1 MLNFMRKDQQQTP
14 LLILRAWVKYSAI
27 IPVAMPL
34 LFALLLGGFA
44 ALMGVSP
51 LELALNFLAD
61 AGIVLSPVV
70 VQLWFAAYLM
80 VVICYGVGRE
90 LINLTTRQPL
100 SLSLAT
106 FYARLRQWTAR
117 GMLPV
122 FTGSGPTLPAGLT
135 VSPGEFSQPGPT
147 GLLSP
152 ALLTGSAPRLE

>member
-1 MLNFMRKDQQQTP
+1 
-14 LLILRAWVKYSAI
+14 
-27 IPVAMPL
+27 
-34 LFALLLGGFA
+34 
-44 ALMGVSP
+44 MGVSP
-51 LELALNFLAD
+51 LELALNFLVD

-80 VVICYGVGRE
+80 VVVFYGVGRE

-100 SLSLAT
+100 TLTLAT

>member
-80 VVICYGVGRE
+80 VVIFYGVGRE

-100 SLSLAT
+100 TLILGNL
-106 FYARLRQWTAR
+106 LRPAPT
-117 GMLPV
+117 V
-122 FTGSGPTLPAGLT
+122 DGPRY
-135 VSPGEFSQPGPT
+135 
-147 GLLSP
+147 
-152 ALLTGSAPRLE
+152 APRLYRPRPNPACRPDRQPR